1 MLGIVLGTDDRSVG
15 GQQQQKKEK
24 YPCCEE
30 ASILIGEDR
39 Q

>member
-15 GQQQQKKEK
+15 EQQQKKEK
-24 YPCCEE
+24 YPFCDE